1 MIFFLIWAMH
11 LWKEII
17 IIFRWDKIM
26 GTTHLEL
33 LSKDLNYQ
41 FEGKKVLTADFIN
54 FNRRSLSPVAL

>member
-17 IIFRWDKIM
+17 IILRRDKIM

-33 LSKDLNYQ
+33 SSKDLNYQ
-41 FEGKKVLTADFIN
+41 FEGKKVLTADFI
-54 FNRRSLSPVAL
+54 